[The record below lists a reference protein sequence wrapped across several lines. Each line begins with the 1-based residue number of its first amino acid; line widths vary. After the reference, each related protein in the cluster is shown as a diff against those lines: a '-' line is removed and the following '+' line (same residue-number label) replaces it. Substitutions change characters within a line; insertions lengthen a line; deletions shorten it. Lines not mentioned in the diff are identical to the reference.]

1 MFVVQRKKV
10 GNIIQVQCVLVSLE
24 DLPQYSYQ
32 SVLDNLVSKS
42 QKMRRIAQIE
52 RTRID
57 LSHKNMDRK
66 EYDRLLNELLEDYL
80 TLHSVAELGVE
91 TPFLQLEMVQNSE
104 KKRNDLVLDCLPR
117 ILLKAALQLHL
128 LLQE

>member
-1 MFVVQRKKV
+1 M
-10 GNIIQVQCVLVSLE
+10 LVSLE

-80 TLHSVAELGVE
+80 THHSVAELGVE